1 MGGAPGQADGTPGAK
16 VSPERIW
23 VWEKWASVHT
33 PGSSPCGRCCHWECR
48 WIWGHSTQPSSAVL
62 QEQAAWASVHSHHT
76 AATLMHTYTETHVH
90 WLAHRCTDTH
100 THLLT
105 GVHKHTHT
113 LRIH

>member
-1 MGGAPGQADGTPGAK
+1 MGGAPGQADGDTWSQSKPRKDLGLGEMGLCSHPWEQPLWEVLPLGVQVDLGAQHAQK
-16 VSPERIW
+16 
-23 VWEKWASVHT
+23 
-33 PGSSPCGRCCHWECR
+33 
-48 WIWGHSTQPSSAVL
+48 L
-62 QEQAAWASVHSHHT
+62 WASVHSHHT